1 MKLVDEGRK
10 SCNVLATK
18 KQGANR
24 SREGERR
31 TSYVT
36 LDLGYAYVRGRGKR
50 KTKKING
57 MEKRR
62 EKCRLLCKIFSGSN
76 MSPIASDVYDFIFA
90 LPCVVFTAGTPI
102 VLVRRKR

>member
-57 MEKRR
+57 MDKNNNI
-62 EKCRLLCKIFSGSN
+62 CLQNLYIFVLCVISSFGEQAAPTLGVLN
-76 MSPIASDVYDFIFA
+76 
-90 LPCVVFTAGTPI
+90 VVG
-102 VLVRRKR
+102 